1 MPNSNQLW
9 EDMEKLNMMYEELM
23 WDPDDELDFSADY
36 ANDCI
41 IIRNKQRPVSYTHL
55 TLPTKA

>member
-23 WDPDDELDFSADY
+23 WDHDVELDFKADY
-36 ANDCI
+36 QNNRI
-41 IIRNKQRPVSYTHL
+41 IISPIVEENDRT
-55 TLPTKA
+55 

>member
-1 MPNSNQLW
+1 MPNPNQLW

-41 IIRNKQRPVSYTHL
+41 IIRNKQRQ
-55 TLPTKA
+55 LPQCYK

>member
-23 WDPDDELDFSADY
+23 WDPDDELDFFEKK
-36 ANDCI
+36 
-41 IIRNKQRPVSYTHL
+41 NKNIFQ
-55 TLPTKA
+55 